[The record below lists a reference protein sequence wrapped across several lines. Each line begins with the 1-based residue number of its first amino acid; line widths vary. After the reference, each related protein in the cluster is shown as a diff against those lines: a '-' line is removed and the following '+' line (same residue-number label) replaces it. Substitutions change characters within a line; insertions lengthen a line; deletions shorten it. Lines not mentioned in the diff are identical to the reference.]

1 MVFPVWR
8 YLSEKIGIPSGN
20 FYFGPMYVSLSN
32 TIEKECPAVNIKR
45 SLDFETILR
54 AILFIPYK
62 SRKI

>member
-32 TIEKECPAVNIKR
+32 TGEKRMSSCEHKEIA
-45 SLDFETILR
+45 
-54 AILFIPYK
+54 
-62 SRKI
+62 